1 MGYYF
6 QQQGINQVLEN
17 LSAQYDIYAPKLFPG
32 NGAFSDTDLV
42 RYDRITRIEEVVFG
56 QKSRFSPKEVL
67 LPITQTLFHY
77 TESSVQ
83 EPEPPQKDRMIF
95 LRSCDL
101 HAVKRLDAVYLQ
113 DRFEDTYY
121 KRLREH
127 TKFVLIGCRQ
137 PFQSCFCVDMGT
149 NISSDYDLSIDC
161 TEDGYK
167 IDCRC
172 RELED
177 CLGTFAD
184 HTGDVTPEHVT
195 ETPTRVHIPKNL
207 SSEAAKSSLWREYDS
222 RCIACGRCNFSCPTC
237 TCFTMQDLSYTD
249 NPRVGERR
257 RVWASCMTDGFTDVA
272 GGGSYRKAYGERMR
286 FKVLHKAL
294 DFNKRHGYQM
304 CVGCGRCDDVCPEYI
319 SFSGC
324 LNRLEDAMA
333 EVTENDNE

>member
-121 KRLREH
+121 KRLRAVSYTH
-127 TKFVLIGCRQ
+127 LSFLK
-137 PFQSCFCVDMGT
+137 
-149 NISSDYDLSIDC
+149 ISSHLTLPVSI
-161 TEDGYK
+161 
-167 IDCRC
+167 IS
-172 RELED
+172 L
-177 CLGTFAD
+177 
-184 HTGDVTPEHVT
+184 
-195 ETPTRVHIPKNL
+195 NL
-207 SSEAAKSSLWREYDS
+207 INL
-222 RCIACGRCNFSCPTC
+222 IINILHNFS
-237 TCFTMQDLSYTD
+237 
-249 NPRVGERR
+249 
-257 RVWASCMTDGFTDVA
+257 
-272 GGGSYRKAYGERMR
+272 
-286 FKVLHKAL
+286 
-294 DFNKRHGYQM
+294 
-304 CVGCGRCDDVCPEYI
+304 I
-319 SFSGC
+319 
-324 LNRLEDAMA
+324 
-333 EVTENDNE
+333 